1 MGTLANPRHE
11 KFARLVWAASAK
23 DYRRALAYLA
33 AGYRAKLDL
42 SDPSRS
48 WPADQAASRLAKS
61 VKVKARIQEIAAMAA
76 KRHEI
81 SEDSLLEELEQAR
94 LAALENQ
101 QASAA
106 VAATMGKAKLCGML
120 VERKEAGK
128 PGDFD
133 NMTVDEL
140 KAFIQAN
147 LDSKPATDD
156 RNDTEPLSGLT
167 MAMSQ

>member
-1 MGTLANPRHE
+1 
-11 KFARLVWAASAK
+11 
-23 DYRRALAYLA
+23 
-33 AGYRAKLDL
+33 
-42 SDPSRS
+42 
-48 WPADQAASRLAKS
+48 
-61 VKVKARIQEIAAMAA
+61 MAA

-120 VERKEAGK
+120 VERKETGK

-133 NMTVDEL
+133 NMSIEEL
-140 KAFIQAN
+140 RAFLKQDKN
-147 LDSKPATDD
+147 EHSG
-156 RNDTEPLSGLT
+156 NDTVN
-167 MAMSQ
+167 

>member
-11 KFARLVWAASAK
+11 KFARLVWVASAK

-42 SDPSRS
+42 SDPSKS
-48 WPADQAASRLAKS
+48 YPADQAASRLAKN

-101 QASAA
+101 QASSA

-120 VERKEAGK
+120 VERKETGK

-133 NMTVDEL
+133 NMSIEEL
-140 KAFIQAN
+140 RAFLKQDKIEN
-147 LDSKPATDD
+147 PG
-156 RNDTEPLSGLT
+156 NDTVN
-167 MAMSQ
+167 

>member
-11 KFARLVWAASAK
+11 KIARLVWAASAK

-42 SDPSRS
+42 SDPSKS
-48 WPADQAASRLAKS
+48 YPADQAASRLAKN
-61 VKVKARIQEIAAMAA
+61 VKVKARIQEIATMAA

-120 VERKEAGK
+120 VERKETGK

-133 NMTVDEL
+133 NMSIEEL
-140 KAFIQAN
+140 RAFLKQDKIGN
-147 LDSKPATDD
+147 PG
-156 RNDTEPLSGLT
+156 NDTVN
-167 MAMSQ
+167 

>member
-11 KFARLVWAASAK
+11 KFARLVWAASSK

-42 SDPSRS
+42 SDPSKS
-48 WPADQAASRLAKS
+48 YPADQAASRLAKN
-61 VKVKARIQEIAAMAA
+61 VKVKARIQEIATMAA

-120 VERKEAGK
+120 VERKETGK
-128 PGDFD
+128 SGDFD
-133 NMTVDEL
+133 NMSIEEL
-140 KAFIQAN
+140 RAFLKEDKN
-147 LDSKPATDD
+147 GHSG
-156 RNDTEPLSGLT
+156 NDTVN
-167 MAMSQ
+167 

>member
-1 MGTLANPRHE
+1 M
-11 KFARLVWAASAK
+11 V
-23 DYRRALAYLA
+23 
-33 AGYRAKLDL
+33 
-42 SDPSRS
+42 
-48 WPADQAASRLAKS
+48 
-61 VKVKARIQEIAAMAA
+61 A

-120 VERKEAGK
+120 VERKETGK

-133 NMTVDEL
+133 NMSIEEL
-140 KAFIQAN
+140 RAFLKQDKIGN
-147 LDSKPATDD
+147 PG
-156 RNDTEPLSGLT
+156 NDTVN
-167 MAMSQ
+167 

>member
-42 SDPSRS
+42 SQPSKS
-48 WPADQAASRLAKS
+48 HPADQAASRLAKN

-81 SEDSLLEELEQAR
+81 SEDSLLEELESKVDCTG
-94 LAALENQ
+94 ES
-101 QASAA
+101 AS
-106 VAATMGKAKLCGML
+106 
-120 VERKEAGK
+120 
-128 PGDFD
+128 
-133 NMTVDEL
+133 
-140 KAFIQAN
+140 
-147 LDSKPATDD
+147 
-156 RNDTEPLSGLT
+156 
-167 MAMSQ
+167 

>member
-1 MGTLANPRHE
+1 
-11 KFARLVWAASAK
+11 
-23 DYRRALAYLA
+23 
-33 AGYRAKLDL
+33 
-42 SDPSRS
+42 
-48 WPADQAASRLAKS
+48 
-61 VKVKARIQEIAAMAA
+61 MAA

-120 VERKEAGK
+120 VERKETGK

-133 NMTVDEL
+133 NMSIEEL
-140 KAFIQAN
+140 RAFLKQDQIEN
-147 LDSKPATDD
+147 PG
-156 RNDTEPLSGLT
+156 NDTVN
-167 MAMSQ
+167 

>member
-133 NMTVDEL
+133 NMTVEEL
-140 KAFIQAN
+140 KAFIQTN

>member
-42 SDPSRS
+42 SDASKS
-48 WPADQAASRLAKS
+48 YPADQAASRLAKN
-61 VKVKARIQEIAAMAA
+61 VKVKARIQEIATMAA

-106 VAATMGKAKLCGML
+106 VAASMGKAKLCGML
-120 VERKEAGK
+120 VERKETGK

-133 NMTVDEL
+133 NMSIEEL
-140 KAFIQAN
+140 RAFLKQDKIGN
-147 LDSKPATDD
+147 PG
-156 RNDTEPLSGLT
+156 NDTVN
-167 MAMSQ
+167 

>member
-1 MGTLANPRHE
+1 
-11 KFARLVWAASAK
+11 
-23 DYRRALAYLA
+23 
-33 AGYRAKLDL
+33 
-42 SDPSRS
+42 
-48 WPADQAASRLAKS
+48 
-61 VKVKARIQEIAAMAA
+61 MAA

-120 VERKEAGK
+120 VERKETGK

-133 NMTVDEL
+133 NMSIEEL
-140 KAFIQAN
+140 RAFLEQDKNENPGNDRAN
-147 LDSKPATDD
+147 
-156 RNDTEPLSGLT
+156 
-167 MAMSQ
+167 

>member
-42 SDPSRS
+42 SDPSKS
-48 WPADQAASRLAKS
+48 YPADQAASRLAKN

-120 VERKEAGK
+120 VERKETGK

-133 NMTVDEL
+133 NMSIEEL
-140 KAFIQAN
+140 RAFLEQDKNENPGNDRAN
-147 LDSKPATDD
+147 
-156 RNDTEPLSGLT
+156 
-167 MAMSQ
+167 

>member
-11 KFARLVWAASAK
+11 KFARLVWAAPAK

-42 SDPSRS
+42 SDPSKS
-48 WPADQAASRLAKS
+48 YPADQAASRLAKN

-120 VERKEAGK
+120 VERKETGK

-133 NMTVDEL
+133 NMSVEEL
-140 KAFIQAN
+140 RAFLKQDKN
-147 LDSKPATDD
+147 ENPG
-156 RNDTEPLSGLT
+156 NDTVN
-167 MAMSQ
+167 

>member
-1 MGTLANPRHE
+1 
-11 KFARLVWAASAK
+11 
-23 DYRRALAYLA
+23 
-33 AGYRAKLDL
+33 
-42 SDPSRS
+42 
-48 WPADQAASRLAKS
+48 
-61 VKVKARIQEIAAMAA
+61 MAA

-120 VERKEAGK
+120 VERKETGK

-133 NMTVDEL
+133 NMSIEEL
-140 KAFIQAN
+140 RAFLMEDKN
-147 LDSKPATDD
+147 EHSG
-156 RNDTEPLSGLT
+156 NDTVN
-167 MAMSQ
+167 

>member
-11 KFARLVWAASAK
+11 KFARLVWAAPAK

-42 SDPSRS
+42 SDPSKS
-48 WPADQAASRLAKS
+48 YPADQAASRLAKN

-120 VERKEAGK
+120 VERKETGK

-133 NMTVDEL
+133 NMSIEEL
-140 KAFIQAN
+140 RAFLKEDKN
-147 LDSKPATDD
+147 GHSG
-156 RNDTEPLSGLT
+156 NDTVN
-167 MAMSQ
+167 

>member
-1 MGTLANPRHE
+1 GRNMGTLANPRHE

-42 SDPSRS
+42 SEPDKCHS
-48 WPADQAASRLAKS
+48 ADVGASVLLKNP
-61 VKVKARIQEIAAMAA
+61 KVKRRIGELATMAA

-81 SEDSLLEELEQAR
+81 TQDSLLEELEQAR
-94 LAALENQ
+94 QAALTNN

-106 VAATMGKAKLCGML
+106 VAASMGKAKLCGMI
-120 VERKEAGK
+120 VERKDTGK

-133 NMTVDEL
+133 NMTVEELRLYLKGALDE
-140 KAFIQAN
+140 KQ
-147 LDSKPATDD
+147 
-156 RNDTEPLSGLT
+156 LT
-167 MAMSQ
+167 HGDNKT